1 MVRFGAKR
9 GQYPTPGARQVQL
22 GLATATHQPEQNVI
36 IGALVLEALPQSFYL
51 QDTVTVAR
59 QLLGCLLVHEHD
71 GERTSGRIVE
81 TEAYLAS
88 DEASHSFRGPTA
100 RNGVMF
106 GPPGVAYVY
115 FIYGA
120 HYCINAVTRPEG
132 LAEAVLIRALEPVEG
147 LALMMARRRSTAL
160 RNLCSGP
167 GKLAQALAIG
177 GAQNG
182 ATLFAGPLRICA
194 GTPTE
199 DAEIVATTRVGITRA
214 ADLPLRFYL
223 RDNPFISKR

>member
-1 MVRFGAKR
+1 
-9 GQYPTPGARQVQL
+9 
-22 GLATATHQPEQNVI
+22 
-36 IGALVLEALPQSFYL
+36 VLEALPQSFYL

-59 QLLGCLLVHEHD
+59 QLLGCMLVYES
-71 GERTSGRIVE
+71 ERGRASGRIVE
-81 TEAYLAS
+81 TEAYLAA

-106 GPPGVAYVY
+106 GPTGYAYVY

-120 HYCINAVTRPEG
+120 HFCINAVTQPEG
-132 LAEAVLIRALEPVEG
+132 VAEAVLIRALEPVDG
-147 LALMMARRRSTAL
+147 LALMMERRRTTVA

-167 GKLAQALAIG
+167 GKLCQALGIT

-182 ATLFAGPLRICA
+182 AALFDGRLRIRA
-194 GTPTE
+194 GETPAA
-199 DAEIVATTRVGITRA
+199 AEVVATTRVGITKA

-223 RDNPFISKR
+223 RDNPHISKR